1 MEYKLYLDGKF
12 VDASS
17 GRTLGIINPATE
29 EVIREIPYGN
39 RSDAA
44 AAFASATRAYDGW
57 RKLTAYDRARPL
69 YRTAELIR
77 ARADDIAR
85 TLTQEVGKPHAESK
99 GETLAAAAQ
108 FEWYAEEVKR
118 RWGEWVPAS
127 APEKRLLTL
136 RMPIGVTAAIAPWNF
151 PLLLIS
157 RKIAPALAVGCTAV
171 GRPASQTPLATMEI
185 WNCIHEAGFPPGVAN
200 LVCCPPADFADEAI
214 ENPNVR
220 KISFTGSV
228 PVGKELWARAG
239 KNLKRLSLEL
249 GGHSPFIVCD
259 DVDPTEAAKKA
270 VTAKFRNMGQ
280 VCISPSRFFVP
291 ESMRLEF
298 ETAAAKFASGLRLGN
313 GLDPATEAGPVHD
326 AIRRAECEALVEDA
340 VKQGARLLAGGK
352 RPTGPQYAKGFW
364 FEPTVLSGMTTEMV
378 IMREE
383 PFAPILPIIGY
394 EKLPD
399 AVKMANDTPFGLAAY
414 VLTRDLGRAIRLGE
428 ELEAGIVGINDV
440 APAAAQVPF
449 GGMKESGVGRE
460 GGREGVD
467 AYTEMKYLSIVI

>member
-12 VDASS
+12 VDASG

-29 EVIREIPYGN
+29 AVIREVPYGT
-39 RSDAA
+39 RADAA
-44 AAFASATRAYDGW
+44 AAFAAAARAYDGW
-57 RKLTAYDRARPL
+57 RSLTAYDRARPL
-69 YRTAELIR
+69 YRAAELIR
-77 ARADDIAR
+77 ARVDDIAR

-185 WNCIHEAGFPPGVAN
+185 FNCLHEAGFPPGVVN
-200 LVCCPPADFADEAI
+200 LVCCPPADFADEAV
-214 ENPNVR
+214 ENPVVR

-249 GGHSPFIVCD
+249 GGH
-259 DVDPTEAAKKA
+259 
-270 VTAKFRNMGQ
+270 
-280 VCISPSRFFVP
+280 
-291 ESMRLEF
+291 
-298 ETAAAKFASGLRLGN
+298 
-313 GLDPATEAGPVHD
+313 
-326 AIRRAECEALVEDA
+326 
-340 VKQGARLLAGGK
+340 
-352 RPTGPQYAKGFW
+352 
-364 FEPTVLSGMTTEMV
+364 
-378 IMREE
+378 
-383 PFAPILPIIGY
+383 
-394 EKLPD
+394 
-399 AVKMANDTPFGLAAY
+399 
-414 VLTRDLGRAIRLGE
+414 
-428 ELEAGIVGINDV
+428 
-440 APAAAQVPF
+440 
-449 GGMKESGVGRE
+449 
-460 GGREGVD
+460 
-467 AYTEMKYLSIVI
+467 